1 MVVTKG
7 CSLMRWTTFFIW
19 LSTSCA
25 PTLSGQLQGSSGQPF
40 GPDARVNIT
49 PLIEPVMPKDSASN
63 QTLVLK
69 VQPDGKFSTDAK
81 LPPGDCLIEALVPG
95 YSLASIHV
103 NIDSKNRVELKLRPL
118 PPTSLRATQ
127 LPNGQ
132 QDSRGSGSANLA
144 PPSM

>member
-1 MVVTKG
+1 
-7 CSLMRWTTFFIW
+7 MRWTAFFIC

-25 PTLSGQLQGSSGQPF
+25 PTLSGQLQGSGGQPF

-49 PLIEPVMPKDSASN
+49 PLDEQAAPAEGHSN
-63 QTLVLK
+63 KTLVLK
-69 VQPDGKFSTDAK
+69 VQPDGNFSTDTK
-81 LPPGDCLIEALVPG
+81 LPPGDCLVEALVPG
-95 YSLASIHV
+95 YALASIHV
-103 NIDSKNRVELKLRPL
+103 NVDSKNRVELKLRPL
-118 PPTSLRATQ
+118 PPTSMRATQ